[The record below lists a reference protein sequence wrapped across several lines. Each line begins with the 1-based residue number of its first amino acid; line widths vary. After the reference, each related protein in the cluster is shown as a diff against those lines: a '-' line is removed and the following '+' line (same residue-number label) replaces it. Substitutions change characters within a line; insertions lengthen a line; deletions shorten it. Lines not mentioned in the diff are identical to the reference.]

1 MTSRRCI
8 VIVALVGLHAYGP
21 VFADEPQASTP
32 LAQAVEALSSAD
44 VKTRQQAAYALWS
57 LGDAAQ
63 SQALAIATV
72 LRDDDDYVRATVTRV
87 LERWRAE
94 TAPGVLE
101 PARQLFLEALADR
114 RADVRLAGAK
124 LLWRSGPLPASFL
137 EHAFP
142 ALLGCLEDDDPQ
154 LLATA
159 AALVAQRGADG
170 HAALSRL
177 VALSTHEDPEV
188 RTWSLQAIGLIAP
201 REAVPALIARL
212 GDDDD
217 ASRFAAASA
226 LAATGEPWMPEV
238 DDAILAEAE
247 RDPPRMTELQVVQT
261 AWAHA
266 SPRMVP
272 LLERMARNA
281 KDPQAR
287 SSAVHALAQQ
297 VDREALDVLLAAAQD
312 PDPAVRQ
319 AVLTALA
326 NLGVDAAPAMP
337 LLLAAIKGEDATAR
351 SAACIT
357 LARLGPVAREGL
369 DAVLDALDATP
380 PQETFG
386 VVAAV
391 AGLANDGFLTR
402 EHAVRVVPRLAA
414 VLELARATSNPTLAL
429 QPLAALGALR
439 ERASAATRA
448 LVSCLVPEADPQLR
462 YLAINVLRLIGPA
475 AATAAPALRAL
486 ATGEGD
492 EAAVARVALMRLEA
506 RPEDVEQGAAW
517 FRSALDDS
525 ERRSLALGFLSAQ
538 GASAAALV
546 PQLEKLAARDDR
558 HAIGACVALIGL
570 GHLESGQALERLLP
584 ALADGRAAPWTG
596 LLSELGPEAALAAE
610 ALAAA
615 APQATDG
622 GRSAIARALGRIG
635 VKSDAVRTALAE
647 LRNDSSPW
655 IRTRAAVSQA
665 RLGFDAPGDSPK

>member
-1 MTSRRCI
+1 MTTKRWI
-8 VIVALVGLHAYGP
+8 GLVALVALHAHGP
-21 VFADEPQASTP
+21 VLADEPQAPTP
-32 LAQAVEALSSAD
+32 LTQALEGLSSED
-44 VKTRQQAAYALWS
+44 VKTRQQAAYALWN

-63 SQALAIATV
+63 PQVLAIATA
-72 LRDDDDYVRATVTRV
+72 LRDDDDYVRATIARV

-101 PARQLFLEALADR
+101 PARELFLEALADGR
-114 RADVRLAGAK
+114 PDVRRAGAK
-124 LLWRSGPLPASFL
+124 LLWRSGFLPAPFL

-159 AALVAQRGADG
+159 AALVAQRGANG

-177 VALSTHEDPEV
+177 TALTTHADPEV
-188 RTWSLQAIGLIAP
+188 RTWALQAIGAIAP

-212 GDDDD
+212 ADEDD
-217 ASRFAAASA
+217 AARSAAAFA
-226 LAATGEPWMPEV
+226 LAATGEPWITEV

-247 RDPPRMTELQVVQT
+247 RDPPRLTQLQLVQT

-272 LLERMARNA
+272 LLERMARVG

-287 SSAVHALAQQ
+287 SSALQALAQQ
-297 VDREALDVLLAAAQD
+297 VDRQALDLLLAAAQD
-312 PDPAVRQ
+312 PDPGVRQ

-326 NLGVDAAPAMP
+326 RLGVDAAPAVP
-337 LLLAAIKGEDATAR
+337 LLLAAIEGDDAVAR

-357 LARLGPVAREGL
+357 LARLGPAARAGL

-380 PQETFG
+380 PQDTFG

-402 EHAVRVVPRLAA
+402 EHTARVVPRLAA
-414 VLELARATSNPTLAL
+414 VLELARATSNQALAL

-439 ERASAATRA
+439 DRASEATPA
-448 LVSCLVPEADPQLR
+448 LVSCLEPDVDPQLR
-462 YLAINVLRLIGPA
+462 YLAVNVLRLIGPA
-475 AATAAPALRAL
+475 AAAAAPALRAL

-492 EAAVARVALMRLEA
+492 EAAAARVALMRIAA

-517 FRSALDDS
+517 LRSALDDA
-525 ERRSLALGFLSAQ
+525 ERRSLALGFISPQ
-538 GASAAALV
+538 GACAEVLV
-546 PQLEKLAARDDR
+546 PQLERLAARDDR
-558 HAIGACVALIGL
+558 HAIGACVTLVGL
-570 GHLESGQALERLLP
+570 GHPEAGQALERLLP
-584 ALADGRAAPWTG
+584 ALADGRAGPWTG
-596 LLSELGPEAALAAE
+596 LLSEHGPEAASAAD
-610 ALAAA
+610 ALAGA
-615 APQATDG
+615 APTATDG

-635 VKSDAVRTALAE
+635 VKSDAVRTALAV
-647 LRNDSSPW
+647 LRNDSSPG
-655 IRTRAAVSQA
+655 IRTRAAVSQT
-665 RLGFDAPGDSPK
+665 RLGFDTEDDAAK